1 MQSAKKIARDQPK
14 FTALRSH
21 YLREWGDRGLIF
33 WTSLLP
39 VEVTRTIKDQG
50 DFSMTAFSRI
60 LAVYLLTQLI
70 MIYFYF
76 MDFLGLSMGGSWVRV
91 GLVVVRVSLAAT
103 LTPVG

>member
-70 MIYFYF
+70 MEMKSGRKEKHINIMIDWCF
-76 MDFLGLSMGGSWVRV
+76 R
-91 GLVVVRVSLAAT
+91 
-103 LTPVG
+103 